1 MNKQLKVLFIG
12 TYVPKECGIATF
24 TSDLLNSV
32 YGEDNDVHCEVIALN
47 DPSETHIYPEEV
59 VFQIQRDRIEDYYR
73 AADYIN
79 QSDIDIVCLQHE
91 FGLFWGNAGD
101 YIFTLLSGIN
111 KPVISTMH
119 TVIRE
124 PEPEYR
130 ASTEKLIRYSEKL
143 IVMSQTAVKMLKD
156 VYKVPEDKIE
166 LIFHGVPD
174 YPFNNCSKYKNR
186 LNLKGSP
193 LVLTFGLLSQN
204 KGIESML
211 DALPEVIS
219 QYPDLVYL
227 ILGATHPV
235 IKKNF
240 GETYRQYLQNKVS
253 ELGLEKNVVFHDK
266 FVEKEELCNYIL
278 ASDIY
283 VSPYLSREQ
292 IVSGALTY
300 AIGMG
305 KAIVST
311 PYWYAQEM
319 LSDNR
324 GLLVDFG
331 DTGGLRKSLLHLIK
345 NPEECDKMRKKAYDF
360 GRKMTWKNVGKQYN
374 KVFTRAL
381 KNYSAYSSAY
391 STSKKFNFLPNQLPE
406 VKLDYLKLLT
416 DDVGIIQHTNLG
428 VPARHYGYSTD
439 DVGRALVALTQLIDN
454 QKKAEEFWK
463 LITTYMSFLEHAQT
477 DTGHFHNFMSY
488 KREFLDEKGSEDT
501 LGRAI
506 YGLGHVVSCPY
517 LSKNIRTLAH
527 TLMSR
532 ARPEME
538 KLNYPRAK
546 AYTMC
551 GLSEMLRAGVD
562 TDEFESVFNSRRDAV
577 KSVDSLLSKDTFES
591 IFVRYANSLVDLYE
605 ANHKE
610 DWNWFEPTVTYS
622 NAKISE
628 SLLLAYNYTKDR
640 TYRKVGLDTL
650 DFLTEIQ
657 WKGDFFDMV
666 GNQGWYSYNGEKPIF
681 DQQPIEAGYLT
692 QAYVSAY
699 EIVHDRQYLE
709 LARYSFEYFLGRNRL
724 QTVMY
729 DYSTGAVCDGLNR
742 DGMNCNQ
749 GAESVICFLMALTSL
764 NKHMD
769 KAFSTILQSRVSDEV
784 DDRTLQKRKSFLS
797 ANQVE

>member
-1 MNKQLKVLFIG
+1 LNKQLRILFIG
-12 TYVPKECGIATF
+12 TYIPKECGIATF

-32 YGEDNDVHCEVIALN
+32 LRESNDVHCEVIALT
-47 DPSETHIYPEEV
+47 DPSETYNYPEEV
-59 VFQIQRDRIEDYYR
+59 VFQIQRDRIEDYYL

-79 QSDIDIVCLQHE
+79 QSGADVVCLQHE
-91 FGLFWGNAGD
+91 FGLFGGDAGD
-101 YIFTLLSGIN
+101 YIFALLSGIN
-111 KPVISTMH
+111 KPVITTMH

-130 ASTEKLIRYSEKL
+130 VSTEKLIRYSEKL
-143 IVMSQTAVKMLKD
+143 VVMSQSAVDMLKYI
-156 VYKVPEDKIE
+156 YKVPEDKIE

-174 YPFNNCSKYKNR
+174 YPFNNCSKYKKM
-186 LNLKGSP
+186 LNLKGAP
-193 LVLTFGLLSQN
+193 LILTFGLLSQN
-204 KGIESML
+204 KGIESVL
-211 DALPEVIS
+211 EALPEVVS
-219 QYPDLVYL
+219 QYPDLIYL
-227 ILGATHPV
+227 VLGATHPMV
-235 IKKNF
+235 KKIK
-240 GETYRQYLQNKVS
+240 GESYRHYLENKVS
-253 ELGLEKNVVFHDK
+253 ELGLENNVVFHDK
-266 FVEKEELCNYIL
+266 FVEKKELCNYIL

-283 VSPYLSREQ
+283 ASPYLSREQ
-292 IVSGALTY
+292 VVSGALTY
-300 AIGMG
+300 AMGMG

-319 LSDNR
+319 LSENR

-331 DTGGLRKSLLHLIK
+331 DNDGFKKSLLYLIE
-345 NPEECDKMRKKAYDF
+345 NPEECNGMRKKAYDF
-360 GRKMTWKNVGKQYN
+360 GRKMTWENVGKEYN
-374 KVFTRAL
+374 TVFTKAL
-381 KNYSAYSSAY
+381 KNYNIHPEMQNR
-391 STSKKFNFLPNQLPE
+391 FNFLPIQLPE
-406 VKLDYLKLLT
+406 IKLDHLKLLT

-428 VPARHYGYSTD
+428 VPARRYGYSTD
-439 DVGRALVALTQLIDN
+439 DVGRALVALTQLIDS
-454 QKKAEEFWK
+454 QKKAEQFRK

-506 YGLGHVVSCPY
+506 YGLGHVVNCSY
-517 LSKNIRTLAH
+517 LSKNLRILANTTIRK
-527 TLMSR
+527 SR
-532 ARPEME
+532 QKIEN
-538 KLNYPRAK
+538 LVSPRAK
-546 AYTMC
+546 AYALC
-551 GLSEMLRAGVD
+551 GLYEMLRAGMD
-562 TDEFESVFNSRRDAV
+562 SDEFESAFTSRRDTV
-577 KSVDSLLSKDTFES
+577 KSIDSLVDKDNFES
-591 IFVRYANSLVDLYE
+591 IFISHADSLVGLYE

-622 NAKISE
+622 NAKLSE

-640 TYRKVGLDTL
+640 TYRKIGLTTL

-657 WKGDFFDMV
+657 WKGDFFDIV

-699 EIVHDRQYLE
+699 EIVRDRKYLE

-749 GAESVICFLMALTSL
+749 GAESIVCFLMALSSL
-764 NKHMD
+764 NKHIN
-769 KAFSTILQSRVSDEV
+769 KALSTILQSRVSDEV
-784 DDRTLQKRKSFLS
+784 DDETLQKRKSFLS

>member
-1 MNKQLKVLFIG
+1 
-12 TYVPKECGIATF
+12 VPKECGIATF
-24 TSDLLNSV
+24 TFDLLNSV
-32 YGEDNDVHCEVIALN
+32 SGENNNVHCEVIALN
-47 DPSETHIYPEEV
+47 DPSETYDYPEEV
-59 VFQIQRDRIEDYYR
+59 VFQIQRDKIEDYYR
-73 AADYIN
+73 AADFIN

-101 YIFTLLSGIN
+101 YIFALLSGIN

-119 TVIRE
+119 TIIQK

-130 ASTEKLIRYSEKL
+130 VSTEKLIRYSEKL
-143 IVMSQTAVKMLKD
+143 IVMSQTAVEMLKD
-156 VYKVPEDKIE
+156 IYKAPEDKIE

-174 YPFNNCSKYKNR
+174 CPFNNCNKYKKK
-186 LNLKGSP
+186 LNLRGDP

-204 KGIESML
+204 KGIESIL
-211 DALPEVIS
+211 DALPEVVS

-240 GETYRQYLQNKVS
+240 GEAYRQYLQNKVS

-266 FVEKEELCNYIL
+266 FVEKEELCDYIL
-278 ASDIY
+278 ASDVY

-319 LSDNR
+319 LSDRR

-331 DTGGLRKSLLHLIK
+331 DTTGFRESLLHLIE
-345 NPEECDKMRKKAYDF
+345 NPEECDNMRKKAYDF

-374 KVFTRAL
+374 MVFTRAL
-381 KNYSAYSSAY
+381 KNYSAYS
-391 STSKKFNFLPNQLPE
+391 TMKKFNFLPNLLPE

-439 DVGRALVALTQLIDN
+439 DVGRALVALTQLIDT
-454 QKKAEEFWK
+454 QKKAEELWK
-463 LITTYMSFLEHAQT
+463 LITTYLSFLEHAQT

-501 LGRAI
+501 LGRAV

-527 TLMSR
+527 TLISR
-532 ARPEME
+532 AGPEME
-538 KLNYPRAK
+538 KLIYPRAK

-551 GLSEMLRAGVD
+551 GLYEMLRTGVD
-562 TDEFESVFNSRRDAV
+562 ADEFEVVFNSRRDAV
-577 KSVDSLLSKDTFES
+577 KSIDSLISKDTFES
-591 IFVRYANSLVDLYE
+591 IFINHANSLVDLYE

-610 DWNWFEPTVTYS
+610 DWNWFEHTVTYS
-622 NAKISE
+622 NAKLSE

-640 TYRKVGLDTL
+640 TYRKVGLATL

-666 GNQGWYSYNGEKPIF
+666 GNEGWYSYNGEKPIF

-699 EIVHDRQYLE
+699 ETVRDRKYLE

-749 GAESVICFLMALTSL
+749 GAESIICFLMALSSL
-764 NKHMD
+764 NKHINKSLNTM
-769 KAFSTILQSRVSDEV
+769 LQSRVSDEV
-784 DDRTLQKRKSFLS
+784 NDETLQKRKSFLS
-797 ANQVE
+797 ANEVE

>member
-1 MNKQLKVLFIG
+1 LSKQLKVLFIG

-32 YGEDNDVHCEVIALN
+32 SGEYKDVYCEVIALN
-47 DPSETHIYPEEV
+47 DPSETCNYPEEV
-59 VFQIQRDRIEDYYR
+59 VFQIERDKIEDYYR

-79 QSDIDIVCLQHE
+79 QSDADIVCLQHE
-91 FGLFWGNAGD
+91 FGLFGGDAGD
-101 YIFTLLSGIN
+101 YIFALLSGIN
-111 KPVISTMH
+111 KPVITTLH

-124 PEPEYR
+124 PELEYR

-143 IVMSQTAVKMLKD
+143 VVMSQTAVDMLKD
-156 VYKVPEDKIE
+156 VYEVPEDKIE
-166 LIFHGVPD
+166 VIFHGLPD
-174 YPFNNCSKYKNR
+174 YPFNNCDKYKKM

-211 DALPEVIS
+211 EALPDVIS

-227 ILGATHPV
+227 ILGATHPEV
-235 IKKNF
+235 KKRH
-240 GETYRQYLQNKVS
+240 GEAYRQYLKNKVS
-253 ELGLEKNVVFHDK
+253 ELGLENNVLFHDK

-283 VSPYLSREQ
+283 ASPYLSREQ

-319 LSDNR
+319 LSENR

-331 DTGGLRKSLLHLIK
+331 DTDGFKKSLLYLIE
-345 NPEECDKMRKKAYDF
+345 NPEECDSMRKKAYDF
-360 GRKMTWKNVGKQYN
+360 GRKMTWKNVGRGYN
-374 KVFTRAL
+374 AVFSKAL
-381 KNYSAYSSAY
+381 KKYTAHQTIQNR
-391 STSKKFNFLPNQLPE
+391 FDFLPNHLPE
-406 VKLDYLKLLT
+406 LKLDHLKLLT

-428 VPARHYGYSTD
+428 VPARHHGYSTD
-439 DVGRALVALTQLIDN
+439 DVGRALVALTQLIDSEA
-454 QKKAEEFWK
+454 KAEELWK
-463 LITTYMSFLEHAQT
+463 LIIIYMSFLEHAQT

-488 KREFLDEKGSEDT
+488 KREFLDETGSEDT

-506 YGLGHVVSCPY
+506 YGLGHVISCSY

-527 TLMSR
+527 NLVSKSF
-532 ARPEME
+532 PEME
-538 KLNYPRAK
+538 NLSYPRAK

-551 GLSEMLRAGVD
+551 GLYEILRADVD
-562 TDEFESVFNSRRDAV
+562 AVEFGSIFNSRRGAV
-577 KSVDSLLSKDTFES
+577 KSVDSHIEKDAFES
-591 IFVRYANSLVDLYE
+591 LFINHADSLVDLYE
-605 ANHKE
+605 TNRKE
-610 DWNWFEPTVTYS
+610 NWNWFEPTVTYS
-622 NAKISE
+622 NAKLSE

-640 TYRKVGLDTL
+640 TYRKIGLDTL

-657 WKGDFFDMV
+657 WRGDFFDLV
-666 GNQGWYSYNGEKPIF
+666 GNHGWYSYDGQKPIF

-699 EIVHDRQYLE
+699 EIVREKKYLE
-709 LARYSFEYFLGRNRL
+709 LAKYSFEHFLGRNRL
-724 QTVMY
+724 RTVMY
-729 DYSTGAVCDGLNR
+729 DYSTGAVCDGLNS

-749 GAESVICFLMALTSL
+749 GAEPVICYLMALSSF
-764 NKHMD
+764 NKHTN
-769 KAFSTILQSRVSDEV
+769 KPFSTAFQPKVSNGV
-784 DDRTLQKRKSFLS
+784 LQKEKSLRS
-797 ANQVE
+797 ANQAE

>member
-1 MNKQLKVLFIG
+1 LNKRLKVLFIG

-24 TSDLLNSV
+24 TFDLLNSV
-32 YGEDNDVHCEVIALN
+32 SGEDNDVHCEVIALN
-47 DPSETHIYPEEV
+47 DPSETYDYPEEV
-59 VFQIQRDRIEDYYR
+59 VFQIQRDKIEDYYR
-73 AADYIN
+73 AADFIN

-91 FGLFWGNAGD
+91 FGLFGGNTGD
-101 YIFTLLSGIN
+101 YIFALLSGIN

-119 TVIRE
+119 TIIQK

-130 ASTEKLIRYSEKL
+130 VSTEKLIRYSEKL
-143 IVMSQTAVKMLKD
+143 IVMSQTAVGMLKD
-156 VYKVPEDKIE
+156 IYKAPEDKIE

-174 YPFNNCSKYKNR
+174 CPFNNCSKYKKK
-186 LNLKGSP
+186 LNLKGDP

-211 DALPEVIS
+211 DALPEVVS
-219 QYPDLVYL
+219 QYPDLIYL
-227 ILGATHPV
+227 VLGATHPV

-240 GETYRQYLQNKVS
+240 GEAYRQYLQNKVS

-266 FVEKEELCNYIL
+266 FVEKEELCDYIL
-278 ASDIY
+278 ASDVY

-319 LSDNR
+319 LSDRR

-331 DTGGLRKSLLHLIK
+331 DTTGFRESLLHLIE
-345 NPEECDKMRKKAYDF
+345 NPEECDNMRKKAYDF

-374 KVFTRAL
+374 MVFTRAL
-381 KNYSAYSSAY
+381 KNYSAYS
-391 STSKKFNFLPNQLPE
+391 TMKKFNFLPNLLPE
-406 VKLDYLKLLT
+406 IKLDYLKLLT

-454 QKKAEEFWK
+454 QKKADELWK
-463 LITTYMSFLEHAQT
+463 LITTYLSFLEHAQT

-501 LGRAI
+501 LGRAV

-527 TLMSR
+527 TLISR
-532 ARPEME
+532 AGPEME
-538 KLNYPRAK
+538 KLVYPRAK

-551 GLSEMLRAGVD
+551 GLYEMLRTGVD
-562 TDEFESVFNSRRDAV
+562 ADEFEVVFNSRRDAV
-577 KSVDSLLSKDTFES
+577 KSIDSLISKDTFES
-591 IFVRYANSLVDLYE
+591 TFINHANSLVDLYE
-605 ANHKE
+605 ANRKE

-622 NAKISE
+622 NAKLSE
-628 SLLLAYNYTKDR
+628 SLLLAYNYTKNR
-640 TYRKVGLDTL
+640 TYRKVGLATL

-699 EIVHDRQYLE
+699 EIVRDRKYLE

-749 GAESVICFLMALTSL
+749 GAESIVCFLMALSSL
-764 NKHMD
+764 NKHIN
-769 KAFSTILQSRVSDEV
+769 KALSTILQSRVSDEV
-784 DDRTLQKRKSFLS
+784 DDETLQKRKSFLS

>member
-24 TSDLLNSV
+24 TFDLLNSV
-32 YGEDNDVHCEVIALN
+32 SEEDNDVHCEVIALN
-47 DPSETHIYPEEV
+47 DPSETYDYPEEV

-73 AADYIN
+73 AADFIN

-101 YIFTLLSGIN
+101 YIFALLSGIN
-111 KPVISTMH
+111 KPIISTMH
-119 TVIRE
+119 TIIQK

-130 ASTEKLIRYSEKL
+130 VSTEKLIRYSEKL
-143 IVMSQTAVKMLKD
+143 IVMSQTAVDMLKD
-156 VYKVPEDKIE
+156 IYKAPEGKIE

-174 YPFNNCSKYKNR
+174 CPFNNCSKYKKK
-186 LNLKGSP
+186 LNLKGDP

-204 KGIESML
+204 KGIENML
-211 DALPEVIS
+211 DALPEVVS

-240 GETYRQYLQNKVS
+240 GETYRQYLHNKVS

-266 FVEKEELCNYIL
+266 FVEKEELCDYIL

-319 LSDNR
+319 LSDSR

-331 DTGGLRKSLLHLIK
+331 DTTGFRESLLHLTE
-345 NPEECDKMRKKAYDF
+345 NPEECDNMRKKAYDF

-374 KVFTRAL
+374 MVFTRAL
-381 KNYSAYSSAY
+381 KNHNAYFNM
-391 STSKKFNFLPNQLPE
+391 KKFNFLPNQLPE

-428 VPARHYGYSTD
+428 VPARHYGYSAD

-454 QKKAEEFWK
+454 QKKADELWK
-463 LITTYMSFLEHAQT
+463 LITTYLSFLEHAQT

-488 KREFLDEKGSEDT
+488 RREFLDEKGSEDT
-501 LGRAI
+501 LGRAV

-527 TLMSR
+527 TLISR
-532 ARPEME
+532 AGPEME

-551 GLSEMLRAGVD
+551 GLYEMLRTGVD
-562 TDEFESVFNSRRDAV
+562 ADEFEVVFNSRRDAV
-577 KSVDSLLSKDTFES
+577 KSIDSLISKDTFES
-591 IFVRYANSLVDLYE
+591 TFINHANSLVDLYE
-605 ANHKE
+605 ANRKE

-622 NAKISE
+622 NAKLSE
-628 SLLLAYNYTKDR
+628 SLLLAYNYTKNR
-640 TYRKVGLDTL
+640 TYRKVGLATL

-657 WKGDFFDMV
+657 WKGDFFDIV

-699 EIVHDRQYLE
+699 EIVRDRRYLE

-729 DYSTGAVCDGLNR
+729 DCSTGAVCDGLNR

-749 GAESVICFLMALTSL
+749 GAESIICFLMALSSL
-764 NKHMD
+764 NKHIN
-769 KAFSTILQSRVSDEV
+769 KALNTILQSRVSDEV
-784 DDRTLQKRKSFLS
+784 NDETLQKRKSFLS

>member
-1 MNKQLKVLFIG
+1 MNKQLRVLFIG

-32 YGEDNDVHCEVIALN
+32 SGEYKDVHCEVIALN
-47 DPSETHIYPEEV
+47 DPSETYNYPEEV
-59 VFQIQRDRIEDYYR
+59 VFQIERDKIEDYYR

-79 QSDIDIVCLQHE
+79 QSDADIVCLQHE
-91 FGLFWGNAGD
+91 FGLFGGDAGD
-101 YIFTLLSGIN
+101 YIFALLSGID
-111 KPVISTMH
+111 KPVITTMH

-124 PEPEYR
+124 PELEYR
-130 ASTEKLIRYSEKL
+130 VSTEKLIKYSEKL
-143 IVMSQTAVKMLKD
+143 VVMSQTAVNMLKD
-156 VYKVPEDKIE
+156 VYEAPEDKIE
-166 LIFHGVPD
+166 VIFHGLPD
-174 YPFNNCSKYKNR
+174 YPFNNCDKYKKM

-193 LVLTFGLLSQN
+193 LVLTFGLLSPN

-211 DALPEVIS
+211 EALPDVIS

-227 ILGATHPV
+227 ILGATHPMV
-235 IKKNF
+235 KKKH
-240 GETYRQYLQNKVS
+240 GEAYRQDLKNKVS
-253 ELGLEKNVVFHDK
+253 ELGLENNVVFHDK

-283 VSPYLSREQ
+283 ASPYLSREQ

-324 GLLVDFG
+324 GLLVDFR
-331 DTGGLRKSLLHLIK
+331 DTDGFKKSLLYLIE
-345 NPEECDKMRKKAYDF
+345 NPEECNIMRKKAYDF
-360 GRKMTWKNVGKQYN
+360 GRKMTWENVGKEYTA
-374 KVFTRAL
+374 VFHKAL
-381 KNYSAYSSAY
+381 KNYNTYP
-391 STSKKFNFLPNQLPE
+391 KIQNRFNFLPNQLPE
-406 VKLDYLKLLT
+406 VKLDHLKLLT
-416 DDVGIIQHTNLG
+416 DDVGIIQHTDFG
-428 VPARHYGYSTD
+428 VPALRYGYSTD
-439 DVGRALVALTQLIDN
+439 DVGRALVALTQLIN
-454 QKKAEEFWK
+454 SEEKAEELWK

-506 YGLGHVVSCPY
+506 YGLGHVVSCSY

-527 TLMSR
+527 TLVSKS
-532 ARPEME
+532 RPEME
-538 KLNYPRAK
+538 NLSHPRAK

-551 GLSEMLRAGVD
+551 GLYEMLRTGVD
-562 TDEFESVFNSRRDAV
+562 ADEFGSIFNSRRDAV
-577 KSVDSLLSKDTFES
+577 KSVDSLIEKDAFES
-591 IFVRYANSLVDLYE
+591 IFVSHADSLVDLYE
-605 ANHKE
+605 TNHKE

-622 NAKISE
+622 NAKLSE
-628 SLLLAYNYTKDR
+628 SLLLAYNYTKDK
-640 TYRKVGLDTL
+640 TYRKIGLATL

-657 WKGDFFDMV
+657 WRGDFFDLV
-666 GNQGWYSYNGEKPIF
+666 GNHGWYSYNGEKPLF

-699 EIVHDRQYLE
+699 EIVRERKYLE
-709 LARYSFEYFLGRNRL
+709 LAKYSFEYFLGRNRL
-724 QTVMY
+724 RTVMY
-729 DYSTGAVCDGLNR
+729 DYSTGAVCDGLNS

-749 GAESVICFLMALTSL
+749 GAEPVICYLMALSSL
-764 NKHMD
+764 NKHENE
-769 KAFSTILQSRVSDEV
+769 AFSTILQSRVSDEEHEM
-784 DDRTLQKRKSFLS
+784 K
-797 ANQVE
+797 

>member
-79 QSDIDIVCLQHE
+79 HSDIDIVCLQHE

-101 YIFTLLSGIN
+101 YIFALLSGIN

-143 IVMSQTAVKMLKD
+143 IVMSQTAVEMLKD

-174 YPFNNCSKYKNR
+174 CPFNNCSKYKNR
-186 LNLKGSP
+186 LKLKGSP

-331 DTGGLRKSLLHLIK
+331 DTGGLRKSLLHLIE

-381 KNYSAYSSAY
+381 KNYRAY

-551 GLSEMLRAGVD
+551 GLSELLRAGVD

-577 KSVDSLLSKDTFES
+577 KSVDSLVSKDTFES

-622 NAKISE
+622 NAKLSE

-650 DFLTEIQ
+650 DFLTDIQ

-699 EIVHDRQYLE
+699 EIVRDRQYLE

-749 GAESVICFLMALTSL
+749 GAESVICFLMALSSL

>member
-1 MNKQLKVLFIG
+1 LNKQLKVLFIG

-24 TSDLLNSV
+24 TADLLNSV
-32 YGEDNDVHCEVIALN
+32 SWGYNDIHCEVIALN
-47 DPSETHIYPEEV
+47 DPSETHNYPDEV

-101 YIFTLLSGIN
+101 YIFALLSGIN

-130 ASTEKLIRYSEKL
+130 VSTEKLIRYSEKL
-143 IVMSQTAVKMLKD
+143 IVMSQTAVDMLKD
-156 VYKVPEDKIE
+156 VYKAPADKIE

-174 YPFNNCSKYKNR
+174 YPFDTCDKYKKM

-193 LVLTFGLLSQN
+193 LVLTFGLLSPN

-211 DALPEVIS
+211 DALPEVVS

-227 ILGATHPV
+227 ILGATHPM

-240 GETYRQYLQNKVS
+240 GEAYREYLKNKVS

-266 FVEKEELCNYIL
+266 FVEKEELCKYIL

-283 VSPYLSREQ
+283 VSPYLSKEQ

-305 KAIVST
+305 KAIIST

-319 LSDNR
+319 LADNR

-331 DTGGLRKSLLHLIK
+331 DTNGFRDSLLHLIES
-345 NPEECDKMRKKAYDF
+345 PEECDNMRKKAYDF

-374 KVFTRAL
+374 TVFTKAL
-381 KNYSAYSSAY
+381 KSYSAYSS
-391 STSKKFNFLPNQLPE
+391 TSNRFSFLPNELPE

-416 DDVGIIQHTNLG
+416 DDVGIIQHSNLG
-428 VPARHYGYSTD
+428 VPARHHGYSTD
-439 DVGRALVALTQLIDN
+439 DVGRALVALTKLIDS
-454 QKKAEEFWK
+454 QKKAEELWK

-477 DTGHFHNFMSY
+477 ETGHFHNFMSY

-517 LSKNIRTLAH
+517 LSRNMRTLAH
-527 TLMSR
+527 TLISKAM
-532 ARPEME
+532 PEMK
-538 KLNYPRAK
+538 KLSYPRAK

-551 GLSEMLRAGVD
+551 GLYEILRTDVD
-562 TDEFESVFNSRRDAV
+562 VDEFEPVFNSRRDAV
-577 KSVDSLLSKDTFES
+577 KPIDSLASKDEFES
-591 IFVRYANSLVDLYE
+591 IFISHADSLVELYE

-610 DWNWFEPTVTYS
+610 DWDWFEPIVTYS
-622 NAKISE
+622 NAKLSE
-628 SLLLAYNYTKDR
+628 ALLLAYDYTKDR
-640 TYRKVGLDTL
+640 TYRKVGLATL

-657 WKGDFFDMV
+657 WKGDFFDVV
-666 GNQGWYSYNGEKPIF
+666 GNDGWYSYNGEKPIF

-692 QAYVSAY
+692 QAYISAY
-699 EIVHDRQYLE
+699 EIVRDRKYLE
-709 LARYSFEYFLGRNRL
+709 LAKYAFEYFLGRNRL
-724 QTVMY
+724 QAVMY

-764 NKHMD
+764 NKHMK
-769 KAFSTILQSRVSDEV
+769 KAFSTTLLQSSTSGEL
-784 DDRTLQKRKSFLS
+784 DDGALEKRKSLLS
-797 ANQVE
+797 ANQAE

>member
-1 MNKQLKVLFIG
+1 MSKQLKVLFIG

-24 TSDLLNSV
+24 TFDLLNSV
-32 YGEDNDVHCEVIALN
+32 SGEDNDVHCEVIALN
-47 DPSETHIYPEEV
+47 DPSETYDYPEEV
-59 VFQIQRDRIEDYYR
+59 VFQIQRDKIEDYYR
-73 AADYIN
+73 AADFIN

-101 YIFTLLSGIN
+101 YIFALLSGIN

-119 TVIRE
+119 TIIQK

-130 ASTEKLIRYSEKL
+130 VSTEKLIRYSEKL
-143 IVMSQTAVKMLKD
+143 IVMSQTAVEMLKD
-156 VYKVPEDKIE
+156 VYKAPEDKIE

-174 YPFNNCSKYKNR
+174 CPFNNCSKYKKK
-186 LNLKGSP
+186 LNLRGTP

-227 ILGATHPV
+227 VLGATHPV

-240 GETYRQYLQNKVS
+240 GEEYRQYLQNKVS

-266 FVEKEELCNYIL
+266 FVEKEELCDYIL

-319 LSDNR
+319 LSDSR

-331 DTGGLRKSLLHLIK
+331 DTTGFRESLLHLIE
-345 NPEECDKMRKKAYDF
+345 NPEECDNMRKKAYDF

-374 KVFTRAL
+374 TVFTRAL
-381 KNYSAYSSAY
+381 KNYSAYS
-391 STSKKFNFLPNQLPE
+391 TMKKFNFLPNLLPE

-454 QKKAEEFWK
+454 QKKAEELWK
-463 LITTYMSFLEHAQT
+463 LITTYLSFLEHAQT

-527 TLMSR
+527 TLISR
-532 ARPEME
+532 AGVEME
-538 KLNYPRAK
+538 KLIYPRAK

-551 GLSEMLRAGVD
+551 GLYEMLRTGVD
-562 TDEFESVFNSRRDAV
+562 ADEFEVVFNSRRDAV
-577 KSVDSLLSKDTFES
+577 KSIDSLISKDTFES
-591 IFVRYANSLVDLYE
+591 IFINHANSLVDLYE
-605 ANHKE
+605 ANRKE

-622 NAKISE
+622 NAKLSE

-640 TYRKVGLDTL
+640 TYRKVGLATL

-666 GNQGWYSYNGEKPIF
+666 GNEGWYSYNGEKPIF

-699 EIVHDRQYLE
+699 EIVRDRKYLE

-749 GAESVICFLMALTSL
+749 GAESIICFLMALSSL
-764 NKHMD
+764 NKHIN
-769 KAFSTILQSRVSDEV
+769 KALSTILQSRVSDEV
-784 DDRTLQKRKSFLS
+784 NDETLQKRKSFLS

>member
-1 MNKQLKVLFIG
+1 LNKQLKVLFIG

-32 YGEDNDVHCEVIALN
+32 SGEYKDVHCEVIALN
-47 DPSETHIYPEEV
+47 DPSESYNYPDEV

-79 QSDIDIVCLQHE
+79 QSDVDIVCLQHE

-101 YIFTLLSGIN
+101 YIFALLSGIN

-119 TVIRE
+119 TIIRE
-124 PEPEYR
+124 PKPEYR
-130 ASTEKLIRYSEKL
+130 ISTEKLIRYSEKL
-143 IVMSQTAVKMLKD
+143 IVMSQTAVDMLKD
-156 VYKVPEDKIE
+156 VYKAPEDKIE

-174 YPFNNCSKYKNR
+174 YPFNNCNKYKKT
-186 LNLKGSP
+186 LSLKGAP
-193 LVLTFGLLSQN
+193 LILTFGLLSQN
-204 KGIESML
+204 KGIESVL
-211 DALPEVIS
+211 DALPEVVS
-219 QYPDLVYL
+219 KYPDLVYL
-227 ILGATHPV
+227 ILGATHPI

-240 GETYRQYLQNKVS
+240 GEEYREYLKNKVS
-253 ELGLEKNVVFHDK
+253 ELGLEKNVIFHDK

-283 VSPYLSREQ
+283 VSPYLSKEQ

-319 LSDNR
+319 LSDKR
-324 GLLVDFG
+324 GLIVDFG
-331 DTGGLRKSLLHLIK
+331 NTNGFKKSLLHLIE
-345 NPEECDKMRKKAYDF
+345 NPEECDNMRKKAYDF

-374 KVFTRAL
+374 TVFTKAL
-381 KNYSAYSSAY
+381 KNYNTYLG
-391 STSKKFNFLPNQLPE
+391 TSNKFSFLPSQLPE

-416 DDVGIIQHTNLG
+416 DDVGIMQHTNLG
-428 VPARHYGYSTD
+428 IPARHYGYSTD
-439 DVGRALVALTQLIDN
+439 DVGRALVALTQLTDN

-463 LITTYMSFLEHAQT
+463 LLTTYMSFLEHAQT

-506 YGLGHVVSCPY
+506 YGLGHVISCPY
-517 LSKNIRTLAH
+517 LSKNMRTLAH
-527 TLMSR
+527 TLISR
-532 ARPEME
+532 ARFEME
-538 KLNYPRAK
+538 NLNYPRAK

-551 GLSEMLRAGVD
+551 GLYEMLRTGVD
-562 TDEFESVFNSRRDAV
+562 VDEFESVFNSRRDAV
-577 KSVDSLLSKDTFES
+577 KSIDSLISKDAFES
-591 IFVRYANSLVDLYE
+591 IFINHANSLVDLYE

-610 DWNWFEPTVTYS
+610 DWNWFEPIVTYS
-622 NAKISE
+622 NAKLSE

-640 TYRKVGLDTL
+640 TYRKVGLATL

-666 GNQGWYSYNGEKPIF
+666 GNDGWYSYSGKKPIF

-699 EIVHDRQYLE
+699 EIVRERKYLD

-729 DYSTGAVCDGLNR
+729 DYSTGAVCDGLNH

-749 GAESVICFLMALTSL
+749 GAESVICFLMALSSL
-764 NKHMD
+764 NKHTS
-769 KAFSTILQSRVSDEV
+769 KAFSSILQSRVNNEV
-784 DDRTLQKRKSFLS
+784 DDETLQKRKSFLS
-797 ANQVE
+797 VDHME

>member
-1 MNKQLKVLFIG
+1 VLFIG

-24 TSDLLNSV
+24 TFDLLNSV
-32 YGEDNDVHCEVIALN
+32 SGEDNDVHCEVIALN
-47 DPSETHIYPEEV
+47 DPSETYDYPEEV
-59 VFQIQRDRIEDYYR
+59 VFQIQRDKIEDYYR
-73 AADYIN
+73 AADFIN
-79 QSDIDIVCLQHE
+79 QSDTDIVCLQHE
-91 FGLFWGNAGD
+91 FGLFGGNAGD
-101 YIFTLLSGIN
+101 YIFALLSGIN

-119 TVIRE
+119 TIIQK

-130 ASTEKLIRYSEKL
+130 VSTEKLIRYSEKL
-143 IVMSQTAVKMLKD
+143 IVMSQTAVGMLKD
-156 VYKVPEDKIE
+156 IYKAPEDKIE

-174 YPFNNCSKYKNR
+174 CPFNNCSKYKTK
-186 LNLKGSP
+186 LNLKGDP

-211 DALPEVIS
+211 DALPEVVS

-227 ILGATHPV
+227 VLGATHPV

-240 GETYRQYLQNKVS
+240 GEAYRQYLQNKVS

-266 FVEKEELCNYIL
+266 FVEKEELCDYIL
-278 ASDIY
+278 ASDVY

-319 LSDNR
+319 LSDRR

-331 DTGGLRKSLLHLIK
+331 DTTGFRESLLHLIE
-345 NPEECDKMRKKAYDF
+345 NPEECDNMRKKAYDF

-374 KVFTRAL
+374 MVFTRAL
-381 KNYSAYSSAY
+381 KNYSAYS
-391 STSKKFNFLPNQLPE
+391 TIKKFNFLPNLLPE

-454 QKKAEEFWK
+454 QKKAEELWK
-463 LITTYMSFLEHAQT
+463 LITTYLSFLEHAQT

-501 LGRAI
+501 LGRAV

-527 TLMSR
+527 TLISR
-532 ARPEME
+532 AGPEMG
-538 KLNYPRAK
+538 KLVYPRAK

-551 GLSEMLRAGVD
+551 GLYEMLRTGVD
-562 TDEFESVFNSRRDAV
+562 ADEFEVVFNSRRDAV
-577 KSVDSLLSKDTFES
+577 KSIDSLISKDTFES
-591 IFVRYANSLVDLYE
+591 TFINHANSLVDLYE
-605 ANHKE
+605 ANRKE

-622 NAKISE
+622 NAKLSE
-628 SLLLAYNYTKDR
+628 SLLLAYNYTKNR
-640 TYRKVGLDTL
+640 TYRKVGLATL

-699 EIVHDRQYLE
+699 EIVRDRKYLE

-749 GAESVICFLMALTSL
+749 GAESIVCFLMALSSL
-764 NKHMD
+764 NKHIN
-769 KAFSTILQSRVSDEV
+769 KALSTILQSRVSDEV
-784 DDRTLQKRKSFLS
+784 DDETLQKRKSFLS

>member
-24 TSDLLNSV
+24 TFDLLNSV
-32 YGEDNDVHCEVIALN
+32 SGENNNVHCEVIALN
-47 DPSETHIYPEEV
+47 DPSETYDYPEEV
-59 VFQIQRDRIEDYYR
+59 VFQIQRDKIEDYYR
-73 AADYIN
+73 AADFIN

-101 YIFTLLSGIN
+101 YIFALLSGIN

-119 TVIRE
+119 TIIQK

-130 ASTEKLIRYSEKL
+130 VSTEKLIRYSEKL
-143 IVMSQTAVKMLKD
+143 IVMSQTAVEMLKD
-156 VYKVPEDKIE
+156 IYKAPEDKIE

-174 YPFNNCSKYKNR
+174 CPFNNCNKYKKK
-186 LNLKGSP
+186 LNLRGDP

-204 KGIESML
+204 KGIESIL
-211 DALPEVIS
+211 DALPEVVS

-240 GETYRQYLQNKVS
+240 GEAYRQYLQNKVS

-266 FVEKEELCNYIL
+266 FVEKEELCDYIL
-278 ASDIY
+278 ASDVY

-319 LSDNR
+319 LSDRR

-331 DTGGLRKSLLHLIK
+331 DTTGFRESLLHLIE
-345 NPEECDKMRKKAYDF
+345 NPEECDNMRKKAYDF

-374 KVFTRAL
+374 MVFTRAL
-381 KNYSAYSSAY
+381 KNYSAYS
-391 STSKKFNFLPNQLPE
+391 TMKKFNFLPNLLPE

-439 DVGRALVALTQLIDN
+439 DVGRALVALTQLIDT
-454 QKKAEEFWK
+454 QKKAEELWK
-463 LITTYMSFLEHAQT
+463 LITTYLSFLEHAQT

-501 LGRAI
+501 LGRAV

-527 TLMSR
+527 TLISR
-532 ARPEME
+532 AGPEME
-538 KLNYPRAK
+538 KLIYPRAK

-551 GLSEMLRAGVD
+551 GLYEMLRTGVD
-562 TDEFESVFNSRRDAV
+562 ADEFEVVFNSRRDAV
-577 KSVDSLLSKDTFES
+577 KSIDSLISKDTFES
-591 IFVRYANSLVDLYE
+591 IFINHANSLVDLYE

-610 DWNWFEPTVTYS
+610 DWNWFEHTVTYS
-622 NAKISE
+622 NAKLSE

-640 TYRKVGLDTL
+640 TYRKVGLATL

-666 GNQGWYSYNGEKPIF
+666 GNEGWYSYNGEKPIF

-699 EIVHDRQYLE
+699 ETVRDRKYLE

-749 GAESVICFLMALTSL
+749 GAESIICFLMALSSL
-764 NKHMD
+764 NKHINKSLNTM
-769 KAFSTILQSRVSDEV
+769 LQSRVSDEV
-784 DDRTLQKRKSFLS
+784 NDETLQKRKSFLS
-797 ANQVE
+797 ANEVE

>member
-32 YGEDNDVHCEVIALN
+32 SGEYKDVHCEVIALN
-47 DPSETHIYPEEV
+47 DPSESYNYPDEV

-79 QSDIDIVCLQHE
+79 QSDVDIVCLQHE

-101 YIFTLLSGIN
+101 YIFSLLSGIN

-119 TVIRE
+119 TIIRE
-124 PEPEYR
+124 PKPEYR
-130 ASTEKLIRYSEKL
+130 ISTEKLIRYSEKL
-143 IVMSQTAVKMLKD
+143 IVMSQTAVDMLKD
-156 VYKVPEDKIE
+156 VYKAPEDKIE

-174 YPFNNCSKYKNR
+174 YPFNNCNKYKKT
-186 LNLKGSP
+186 LSLKGAP
-193 LVLTFGLLSQN
+193 LILTFGLLSQN
-204 KGIESML
+204 KGIESVL
-211 DALPEVIS
+211 DALPEVVS
-219 QYPDLVYL
+219 KYPDLVYL
-227 ILGATHPV
+227 ILGATHPI

-240 GETYRQYLQNKVS
+240 GEEYREYLKNKVS
-253 ELGLEKNVVFHDK
+253 ELGLEKNVIFHDK

-283 VSPYLSREQ
+283 VSPYLSKEQ

-319 LSDNR
+319 LSDKR
-324 GLLVDFG
+324 GLIVDFG
-331 DTGGLRKSLLHLIK
+331 NTNGFKKSLLHLIE
-345 NPEECDKMRKKAYDF
+345 NPEECDNMRKKAYDF

-374 KVFTRAL
+374 TVFTKAL
-381 KNYSAYSSAY
+381 KNYNTYLG
-391 STSKKFNFLPNQLPE
+391 TSNKFSFLPSQLPE

-416 DDVGIIQHTNLG
+416 DDVGIMQHTNLG

-439 DVGRALVALTQLIDN
+439 DVGRALVALTQLTDN

-463 LITTYMSFLEHAQT
+463 LLTTYMSFLEHAQT

-488 KREFLDEKGSEDT
+488 KREFLDERGSEDT

-506 YGLGHVVSCPY
+506 YGLGHVISCPY
-517 LSKNIRTLAH
+517 LSKNMRTLAH
-527 TLMSR
+527 TLISR
-532 ARPEME
+532 ARFEME
-538 KLNYPRAK
+538 NLNYPRAK

-551 GLSEMLRAGVD
+551 GLYEMLRTGVD
-562 TDEFESVFNSRRDAV
+562 VDEFESVFNSRRDAV
-577 KSVDSLLSKDTFES
+577 KSIDSLISKDAFES
-591 IFVRYANSLVDLYE
+591 IFINHANSLVDLYE

-610 DWNWFEPTVTYS
+610 DWNWFEPIVTYS
-622 NAKISE
+622 NAKLSE

-640 TYRKVGLDTL
+640 TYRKVGLATL

-666 GNQGWYSYNGEKPIF
+666 GNDGWYSYSGKKPIF

-699 EIVHDRQYLE
+699 EIVRERKYLD

-749 GAESVICFLMALTSL
+749 GAESVICFLMALSSL
-764 NKHMD
+764 NKHTS
-769 KAFSTILQSRVSDEV
+769 KAFSAILQSRVNNEVNDE
-784 DDRTLQKRKSFLS
+784 TLQKRKSLLS
-797 ANQVE
+797 VDLE